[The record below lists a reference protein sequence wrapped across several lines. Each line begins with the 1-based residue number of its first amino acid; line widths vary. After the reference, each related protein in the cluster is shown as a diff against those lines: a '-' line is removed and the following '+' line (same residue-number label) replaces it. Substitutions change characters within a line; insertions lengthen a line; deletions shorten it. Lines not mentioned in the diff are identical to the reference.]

1 LRHWARHDRHR
12 HRSCQH
18 PLTRLKP

>member
-12 HRSCQH
+12 HRSRQH